1 MKKIKHITYA
11 LSLLLLL
18 NSCEQ
23 ETIDLK
29 EGPCTDPAVCPPPP
43 CEGATAGSADFTKLV
58 VLGNSFTAGFQAGA
72 LFNEGQANSLGAI
85 LATQFQCVG
94 AGAFNQP
101 DINSVNGF
109 NLQQSIPGVITLGR
123 LVLFDPDGPAAPRSA
138 APYPAAFPGSM
149 VTCPSEVTTPA
160 LPAPYNTADLP
171 APFMGNKAALNNFS
185 VPLIYLGQALIK
197 ETGGPSTGNP
207 YFNPLYA
214 RFASNPGTSTLIGDA
229 LGAAGS
235 FYVINLGFDD
245 VLLYAATGA
254 DGTYP
259 MTTPE
264 AFQGQFQTAISTMLA
279 VNPLFKGAV
288 GNLPYIYD
296 LPHFFTIKWNQ
307 IVLSADQS
315 IALNATLATNY
326 NAFLNVAVTN
336 GLITEEEA
344 TERTLTF
351 AAGNNGILM
360 TDKGLTD
367 LSPYMTGPAAALL
380 PYAQARQATNLD
392 LVPLGAGSILGTCYM
407 NEPTALF
414 GVSIPVADRY
424 ILTPDEYADIV
435 ERTVAFNDAIEA
447 AVAGSGD
454 RLALADVN
462 DAFTTLVTAQG
473 AIQDGVTITPTF
485 APPTGIFSE
494 DGIHPNSRGYAFV
507 ANVFID
513 AINEKFGATIPK
525 ATLSQFKG
533 TGLPVNP

>member
-1 MKKIKHITYA
+1 
-11 LSLLLLL
+11 
-18 NSCEQ
+18 
-23 ETIDLK
+23 
-29 EGPCTDPAVCPPPP
+29 
-43 CEGATAGSADFTKLV
+43 
-58 VLGNSFTAGFQAGA
+58 
-72 LFNEGQANSLGAI
+72 
-85 LATQFQCVG
+85 
-94 AGAFNQP
+94 
-101 DINSVNGF
+101 
-109 NLQQSIPGVITLGR
+109 
-123 LVLFDPDGPAAPRSA
+123 
-138 APYPAAFPGSM
+138 M